1 MVDGIIIPSFWLY
14 TDSLFS
20 SPDAP

>member
-1 MVDGIIIPSFWLY
+1 V

-20 SPDAP
+20 SSQP